1 VGVSGRRSL
10 LLRAAAFPSACA
22 AQGAAAP
29 LGRPIALQAPPG
41 ARLEPLGGLV
51 LDDAALGFGGL
62 SGLHLSADLQVTAV
76 SDLARWMTARLALR
90 EDGRPAGL
98 EGLRTGPLRD
108 GAGRPL
114 PRGYSGD
121 SEALARLPDGTWLVG
136 FERWHRIRAYR
147 SLDGPGAYVEAPR
160 GLERAPFNGGVES
173 LAVLADGRW
182 LLVAELFAV
191 PAAAA
196 AAAAA
201 AGARPLRQAWLGRP
215 GGWATLAYRPAEGM
229 DPVDAAPLPD
239 GGALVLERGFSVL
252 GGFAGRV
259 VRLTPTAL
267 DRARDGTV
275 LEGEELLRLDPPLPS
290 DNFEGIAAA
299 RVGGR
304 ALVAIVSDDNENPLQ
319 RTLLLLFA
327 LSDD

>member
-1 VGVSGRRSL
+1 MGVAPRVSLRRRSL
-10 LLRAAAFPSACA
+10 LLGAAGTLAGAACA
-22 AQGAAAP
+22 AQGLPPA
-29 LGRPIALQAPPG
+29 RPVTIAAPPG
-41 ARLEPLGGLV
+41 AKLEPLGGLV
-51 LDDAALGFGGL
+51 LDDAGLGFGGL

-76 SDLARWMTARLALR
+76 SDLARWMTARLVLR

-160 GLERAPFNGGVES
+160 GLERAPLNGGVES
-173 LAVLADGRW
+173 LAVLVDGRW
-182 LLVAELFAV
+182 LLIAELLAAPGGAP
-191 PAAAA
+191 PAL
-196 AAAAA
+196 
-201 AGARPLRQAWLGRP
+201 PRQSWLGRP
-215 GGWATLAYRPAEGM
+215 GDWLPLAYRPAEGM
-229 DPVDAAPLPD
+229 DAVDAAPLPD

-252 GGFAGRV
+252 GGFSGRV
-259 VRLTPTAL
+259 VRIPAAAL
-267 DRARDGTV
+267 ARAREAAV
-275 LEGEELLRLDPPLPS
+275 LEGEELLRLDPPLPT

-304 ALVAIVSDDNENPLQ
+304 TVVAIVSDDNENPLQ
-319 RTLLLLFA
+319 RTWLLFFTLA
-327 LSDD
+327 DD